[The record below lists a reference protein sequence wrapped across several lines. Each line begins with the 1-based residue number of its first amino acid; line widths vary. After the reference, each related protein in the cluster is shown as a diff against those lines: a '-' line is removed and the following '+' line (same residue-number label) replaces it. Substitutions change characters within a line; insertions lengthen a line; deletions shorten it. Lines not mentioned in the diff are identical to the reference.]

1 MGEEKIVWLQGRLE
15 PFDVDVEKGIGFC
28 CDYDTYVEILELAA
42 KSSKEKMS
50 EITRYKAEGNIA
62 DYIVQ
67 VHALKSSLA
76 NIGAGALSAK
86 AKALEFAGK
95 DNDIAF
101 INDNTEAFVKE
112 YSELMDGIMGV
123 LESIRDNS
131 GEEDSVRKSITHEIW
146 QENIEKLIYYIDELE
161 DEYASDI
168 IEKLLAYDID
178 EEALDGL
185 SQIKDYLE
193 SYDMEQARELA
204 EKLKNCI

>member
-15 PFDVDVEKGIGFC
+15 PFDVDVEKGISFC

-76 NIGAGALSAK
+76 NIGADTISAK

-101 INDNTEAFVKE
+101 INDNTEAFIVE
-112 YSELMDGIMGV
+112 YGKLMDGIMDV

-131 GEEDSVRKSITHEIW
+131 EEKDSVRKSITHEIW

-168 IEKLLAYDID
+168 IDKLLAYDID
-178 EEALDGL
+178 EESLDGL

-204 EKLKNCI
+204 EKIKNCI